1 MMVMVVVMIMMR
13 WRVSG
18 MAATS
23 RDGQVTAQNRCGW
36 RWKHPQI
43 WWIATR
49 VFFLLI
55 LPAGC
60 RTVSTRQRRN
70 WRIPTASTR
79 RSCHHDN
86 CHFFFFFI
94 VHFGGETFSVG
105 VSFETPEFRFS
116 NRVFCICIFPAD
128 RRNRKGDGPVLSLG
142 SRESSKFCLFLQNWG
157 WNWNSFF
164 DKKNEDALL
173 SENGFCFCFRVP
185 FQRQETRTRTT
196 LAHFGRKQKQKQKT
210 NALHPRE
217 WKRRGL
223 NIKIDAVV
231 VGEPKQDFHDLSIGR
246 EREFVSLFPPF
257 EKKTKKQKRVSTDIG
272 KMSDLSAMLEELDSQ
287 RMDSKVVEMN
297 PNNVSQLFDGS
308 LPRGVECIS
317 NKKTGR
323 KAHPRPA
330 RMKRESGANSLLHT
344 HISLY
349 IKDPNMPPPAHAFH
363 II

>member
-1 MMVMVVVMIMMR
+1 MMMMVVMIMMW

-55 LPAGC
+55 LTAGC

-79 RSCHHDN
+79 RSCHYDN

-94 VHFGGETFSVG
+94 VHFWRGGELLVLEFHSKHLNSDFLIEFFFFFLQTGITGKEMVQFS
-105 VSFETPEFRFS
+105 
-116 NRVFCICIFPAD
+116 
-128 RRNRKGDGPVLSLG
+128 LSLG
-142 SRESSKFCLFLQNWG
+142 SRESSEFCLFLQKLG

-164 DKKNEDALL
+164 DKKNQDALI
-173 SENGFCFCFRVP
+173 SENGFCFCCFRVP
-185 FQRQETRTRTT
+185 FQQQETRTRTT
-196 LAHFGRKQKQKQKT
+196 LAHLEEKHRKTQNKT

-223 NIKIDAVV
+223 NIQIHAVV

-246 EREFVSLFPPF
+246 ERERVCFFVSTVRPKHWAIYPWCWKNSTLNGWTAKLLRWIRITSHNYLTDLYLVASSVYRA
-257 EKKTKKQKRVSTDIG
+257 KKKK
-272 KMSDLSAMLEELDSQ
+272 
-287 RMDSKVVEMN
+287 
-297 PNNVSQLFDGS
+297 
-308 LPRGVECIS
+308 
-317 NKKTGR
+317 KKTGR

-330 RMKRESGANSLLHT
+330 RMKRESGANSTTTHT
-344 HISLY
+344 YRY
-349 IKDPNMPPPAHAFH
+349 I
-363 II
+363 